1 MAEARIGR
9 VLVASL
15 HQAIADVLP
24 QRLEFYENWLNSH
37 GLREGTI
44 GLAPLLAVI
53 SFLRTEGRPY
63 DQVVARAGEYAA
75 DWSLA
80 SMSPLRR
87 KLILMLPMWFRTRAA
102 LGVARGLVRE
112 SYSAS
117 KAMTKVRK
125 SRATVDLQGSLF
137 CSVRETAPA
146 PLCGF
151 YAAIVERVLKLFQVP
166 AEAQS
171 TRCRA
176 MGTAGCEITLSLYG
190 TRPDET
196 AGRPPLS

>member
-9 VLVASL
+9 VIVASL

-53 SFLRTEGRPY
+53 SFLRTERNAY

-80 SMSPLRR
+80 SMSPLKR
-87 KLILMLPMWFRTRAA
+87 KLILWLPAWFRSRAA
-102 LGVARGLVRE
+102 LSVAGSLVKD
-112 SYSAS
+112 SYSGS
-117 KAMTKVRK
+117 KAAAKVRR
-125 SRATVDLQGSLF
+125 STATVDLRGSLF
-137 CSVRETAPA
+137 CTVREHAPA

-151 YAAIVERVLKLFQVP
+151 YAAVTERVLKLFHVP
-166 AEAQS
+166 AQAACS
-171 TRCRA
+171 RCRA
-176 MGTAGCEITLSLYG
+176 VGHPACEITVALHG
-190 TRPDET
+190 TAVET
-196 AGRPPLS
+196 ARVPGVS